1 MMYIRLN
8 AGLHFGVSCI
18 VGSFVEEDNFDLETW
33 LIFRDKLKRQFTIQC
48 KDQCEL
54 LTLSIHDLNK
64 MKNEFRDAY
73 VNLFENSFSLLRR
86 TVQIKLKAINYANK
100 YLISNPSRKVSDN
113 SADII
118 GSITRK

>member
-1 MMYIRLN
+1 MYIRLN